1 MSRFPHFPWCWSSP
15 RLGACIAGA
24 VALLVALAGLA
35 EAQLFRGTVRSITTA
50 IPIPEAQVTVRDSLD
65 DVLAS
70 TVSDS
75 AGRFTL
81 RLRRVP
87 TGSVIVQARRLG
99 YEVVRTGEARIGRG
113 DSVEVELLMTEVAA
127 TLDAITVRGMA
138 TLNEKRLA
146 DAYRRGWQ
154 VYEPERV
161 AQHQSRAAD
170 MMQLLRSMGTPSL
183 ILPRRID
190 DCVRNTRTGECMTWS
205 SMDRSWAPAPSSS
218 PRTSTSLPSSRRPRR
233 GWSTGTGRPMGRSR
247 STPAPRLTAR
257 RDVPRRLVRLQG

>member
-1 MSRFPHFPWCWSSP
+1 MSRFPRLLPCWSGPSQ
-15 RLGACIAGA
+15 GARFAG
-24 VALLVALAGLA
+24 VIALLIGVAGTV
-35 EAQLFRGTVRSITTA
+35 EAQVFRGTVRSSTTT

-70 TVSDS
+70 TVSD
-75 AGRFTL
+75 ATGRFTL

-127 TLDAITVRGMA
+127 TLDAITVGGMA

-190 DCVRNTRTGECMTWS
+190 DCVRNTRTGECVTWVLDGQIVGPS
-205 SMDRSWAPAPSSS
+205 AFILPTDVYFFAVLSPSEARVEYGNRAPNGAISVYTRSATDRP
-218 PRTSTSLPSSRRPRR
+218 TRRP
-233 GWSTGTGRPMGRSR
+233 
-247 STPAPRLTAR
+247 
-257 RDVPRRLVRLQG
+257 

>member
-1 MSRFPHFPWCWSSP
+1 MMSPLPHLLSSSVGPRFCGH
-15 RLGACIAGA
+15 AAG
-24 VALLVALAGLA
+24 VIALLIGVAGMA

-50 IPIPEAQVTVRDSLD
+50 IPIPEAQITVRDSLD

-70 TVSDS
+70 VVSDS
-75 AGRFTL
+75 MGRFL
-81 RLRRVP
+81 VRLRRVP
-87 TGSVIVQARRLG
+87 AGRVYVQARRLG
-99 YEVVRTGEARIGRG
+99 YEVVRTGEARIARG
-113 DSVEVELLMTEVAA
+113 DSIDVELLMTEVAA

-190 DCVRNTRTGECMTWS
+190 DCVRNTRTGECVTWVLDGQVLGPS
-205 SMDRSWAPAPSSS
+205 AFILPTDVYFFAVLSPSEARVEYGNRAPNGAISVYTRSATDRP
-218 PRTSTSLPSSRRPRR
+218 TRRR
-233 GWSTGTGRPMGRSR
+233 
-247 STPAPRLTAR
+247 
-257 RDVPRRLVRLQG
+257 

>member
-1 MSRFPHFPWCWSSP
+1 MSRFPHFPWCRSSP

-35 EAQLFRGTVRSITTA
+35 EAQLFRGTVRSITTT

-190 DCVRNTRTGECMTWS
+190 DCVRNTRTGECLTWVLDGQIVGPS
-205 SMDRSWAPAPSSS
+205 AFILPTDVYFFAVLSPSEARVEYGNRAPNGAISVYTRSATDRP
-218 PRTSTSLPSSRRPRR
+218 TRRP
-233 GWSTGTGRPMGRSR
+233 
-247 STPAPRLTAR
+247 
-257 RDVPRRLVRLQG
+257 